1 MKRNPI
7 ELSDRL
13 ALTVEEAAAA
23 IGVSKRHL
31 HSKLSEVPHFYLGNR
46 VVIPLKPFE
55 EWLRDRATERER
67 RRRTRSLAR
76 SSGALPRA
84 TDDWA

>member
-55 EWLRDRATERER
+55 EWLRDRAK
-67 RRRTRSLAR
+67 A
-76 SSGALPRA
+76 GKAQA
-84 TDDWA
+84 DQVTDEILRGLTVGSK